1 VGEVKDKYAIF
12 VVNTG
17 STSTKGAVY
26 LNDEQV
32 ELRVVEHKIG
42 ELKSYSDIWD
52 QYDIRMSL
60 LRDFFSSVN
69 VKPDCVVGIG
79 GLLRPVEGGTYRV
92 NEKMVLDA
100 KKNLQGSHASNMGCV
115 IAYELSNE
123 YNCQAFTVDPVSV
136 DEMNPIARYS
146 GHPLIERRGLSHALN
161 IHSVVRIASSKLNI
175 PISKTRFIVAHI
187 GGGISIAPVV
197 AGRIIDVNDASSDG
211 PFTPERT
218 GGLPLQQFISLC
230 FSGQFSESEMRHLVM
245 GNGGLVAYLGTN
257 SAKEVEQRINAGDK
271 KAREVYEAMAYQI
284 AKEIGAMATVINGK
298 VDAIIFTGGL
308 AWSSMLM
315 DMVEERIGF
324 IGPIV
329 RLPGENEMRALAE
342 GALRVL
348 RGEEKVL
355 EY

>member
-1 VGEVKDKYAIF
+1 MGKVKDRYTIF

-26 LNDEQV
+26 LNVEQI
-32 ELRVVEHKIG
+32 EQKIFQHEVN
-42 ELKSYSDIWD
+42 ELKMYADIWA
-52 QYDIRMSL
+52 QYDMRLNL
-60 LRDFFSSVN
+60 LKGFFSDL
-69 VKPDCVVGIG
+69 KMQPDCVVGIG

-92 NEKMVLDA
+92 NQKMVTDA
-100 KKNLQGSHASNMGCV
+100 RMNLQGSHASNMGCV
-115 IAYELSNE
+115 IAYQLAHE
-123 YNCQAFTVDPVSV
+123 YNCEAFTVDPVSV
-136 DEMNPIARYS
+136 DEMNPVARYS

-161 IHSVVRIASSKLNI
+161 IHSVSRIASEKLNV
-175 PISKTRFIVAHI
+175 PFLKSRFIVAHI

-197 AGRIIDVNDASSDG
+197 GGRIIDVNDASSDG

-230 FSGQFSESEMRHLVM
+230 FSGKFSESDMRKLVM

-257 SAKEVEQRINAGDK
+257 SAKEVERRIGEGDT
-271 KAREVYEAMAYQI
+271 KALEVYQAMAYQI
-284 AKEIGAMATVINGK
+284 AKEVGAMATVLCGK

-308 AWSSMLM
+308 ARSSMLM
-315 DMVEERIGF
+315 NMVEERIGF
-324 IGPIV
+324 IGPVVI
-329 RLPGENEMRALAE
+329 LPGENEMQALAE

-348 RGEEKVL
+348 KGEEKVL